1 MPTEQDSKPPSTA
14 DALDEW
20 RAAERVVAV
29 ARRGRLA
36 AEAAAGAAQEATEAA
51 NATADAARTA
61 LEAATYAE
69 KSAAKTASAAR
80 AVVQATLGDLADAE
94 SGLALADVDEAGAQH
109 RYRAAV
115 DRALGRTTSQ

>member
-1 MPTEQDSKPPSTA
+1 MTTEQDSKSGSTA

-51 NATADAARTA
+51 NATAEAARAA
-61 LEAATYAE
+61 LEAASLAE
-69 KSAAKTASAAR
+69 KSATKTAAAAR
-80 AVVQATLGDLADAE
+80 AVVQATLGELADAE
-94 SGLALADVDEAGAQH
+94 SDLALANVDETGAQQ

-115 DRALGRTTSQ
+115 DRARGRSIPS